1 MYAVVLVALG
11 GAAGSVARYLVSGL
25 ASHHFE
31 DWRFPVGT
39 FLVNVAGC
47 LLAGVLGALVV
58 KHGIFSPHTRVFLF
72 SGIAGGF
79 TTFSAFGHET
89 FELLRREEVLIA
101 GGYVFSSLVF
111 GMLALWLGFSVIAE
125 RGG

>member
-1 MYAVVLVALG
+1 MNGVLLVALG

-25 ASHHFE
+25 ASQHFQ

-47 LLAGVLGALVV
+47 LLVGVLGALVV
-58 KHGIFSPHTRVFLF
+58 KHGIFSPNTRVFLF

-79 TTFSAFGHET
+79 TTFSAFGHEI
-89 FELLRREEVLIA
+89 FELLRREEVLVA
-101 GGYVFSSLVF
+101 GGYVFSSLFF
-111 GMLALWLGFSVIAE
+111 GLLALWLGFSIIAE